1 VPAGN
6 LLVWMRVCELE
17 ELLSDLAWSES
28 LGSYCYPI
36 VKFRE
41 GDGAVSRSGWF
52 RKRQP
57 TLDTGGTAAKRDG
70 SRLKGRRGLAL
81 TATSAVM
88 VLAAGVAVVAFDSPG
103 SHAAPVTPAQAAAAA
118 QQDAP
123 AVPLD
128 VLSVTPS
135 AGAKGVNGAAPV
147 KVQFSAPLAANTPM
161 PQLSP
166 RISGSWQVEGDTAV
180 FTPAVGYFENTK
192 VTLKIPGGASGMV
205 SVGGASVGSG
215 GLLASGTTATWTT
228 GSFSTLRLQQLLSQL
243 GYLPFTWT
251 PKSKTV
257 ISPGSAN
264 AELSAAYRAPAGTF
278 SWKGS
283 YPSNLTSQWQAG
295 SDNILD
301 IGAVRAFESVTGL
314 TMDGSAGRTVWHHL
328 LTAVAQGKHNPNG
341 YSYALANQHSPET
354 LTLWHNGRVV
364 LKTLVNTGIPGR
376 PTVDGTFPVYLKFY
390 FSYMKGTNPDGSKYN
405 DPVYYANYFNG
416 GDAVHQ
422 FSRYSYGS
430 YQSLGC
436 VELPFN
442 AAKTA
447 YGYLSYGSLV
457 TVTGPVA

>member
-1 VPAGN
+1 
-6 LLVWMRVCELE
+6 
-17 ELLSDLAWSES
+17 
-28 LGSYCYPI
+28 
-36 VKFRE
+36 
-41 GDGAVSRSGWF
+41 VSRSGWF

-57 TLDTGGTAAKRDG
+57 MLEGDGTAAAKPDR
-70 SRLKGRRGLAL
+70 SRSKGRRGLAL
-81 TATSAVM
+81 TATSAAM
-88 VLAAGVAVVAFDSPG
+88 VLVAGVGVVTFATPG
-103 SHAAPVTPAQAAAAA
+103 SHAAPATAAQAAAAEK
-118 QQDAP
+118 QDAP
-123 AVPLD
+123 AVPLN

-135 AGAKGVNGAAPV
+135 AGAKGVNGAAPIT
-147 KVQFSAPLAANTPM
+147 VQFDAPLAANTPM

-166 RISGSWQVEGDTAV
+166 HITGSWQVEGDNAV

-192 VTLKIPGGASGMV
+192 VTLKIPAGASGMV

-215 GLLASGTTATWTT
+215 GLLASGTTVRWTT

-243 GYLPFTWT
+243 GYLPLTWK

-257 ISPGSAN
+257 ISPSNAN

-278 SWKGS
+278 SWNGS
-283 YPSNLTSQWQAG
+283 YPSSLTSQWKSSSG
-295 SDNILD
+295 NILD
-301 IGAVRAFESVTGL
+301 VGAIRAFESVTGL

-328 LTAVAQGKHNPNG
+328 LTAVAQGKKNPHG
-341 YSYALANQHSPET
+341 YTYALASQHYPET
-354 LTLWHNGRVV
+354 ITVWHNGRVV
-364 LKTLVNTGIPGR
+364 LKSLVNTGIPGR

-390 FSYMKGTNPDGSKYN
+390 FTYMDGINPDGSKYH

-436 VELPFN
+436 VELPSD
-442 AAKTA
+442 AAKKA